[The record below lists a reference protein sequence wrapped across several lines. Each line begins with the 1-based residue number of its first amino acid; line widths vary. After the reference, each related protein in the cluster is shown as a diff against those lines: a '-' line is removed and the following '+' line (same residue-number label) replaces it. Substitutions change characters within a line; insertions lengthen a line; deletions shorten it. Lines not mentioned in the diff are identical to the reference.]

1 MGNKKKSK
9 SNSTFS
15 AAFNKTA
22 PREISSAESAA
33 KTKRLVIIFVS
44 AILALVLLLGVVL
57 GAVAIAKNASYAVK
71 LESVGMTEGVA
82 NYFVTLFKDA
92 YIDQLKNS
100 GVKVSDTEQF
110 WSSPY
115 INAQVS
121 TSTQG
126 DYLKLYVENNIK
138 KIVADNY
145 LFDKYLTLTSAAK
158 NDIAMTVR
166 EILYSR
172 ASNSEAIFNE
182 DAAQYGF
189 DYGDF
194 KKAVEMLYK
203 SSAVANGVFGS
214 NGQNLVGLTDYCNE
228 FFMGSEDFV
237 GYKRAKIVFIRTEDT
252 FKLDENGN
260 KITESKTDSE
270 GKEITVDVT
279 RPLTDEE
286 KAAREA
292 HISVFNAC
300 LEGFANGTVPT
311 STFDEEASK
320 VYAYGENYND
330 GFEGFY
336 FCPGNAYT
344 TEFSVAFSE
353 VVDKV
358 SELSVGAVG
367 VVDYTAE
374 SEGAEARNGFV
385 GKVFIYRLANEEKA
399 YENVTSPF
407 FSDFYKIASYALT
420 VRMANENMEKTEL
433 RSRWENID
441 LFSHKYTDYYGIG

>member
-57 GAVAIAKNASYAVK
+57 GVVAIAKNASYAVK

-145 LFDKYLTLTSAAK
+145 LFDKYLTLTSSAK

-172 ASNSEAIFNE
+172 ASNSEAMFNE

-237 GYKRAKIVFIRTEDT
+237 GYKRAKLVFIRTEDT

-286 KAAREA
+286 DRK
-292 HISVFNAC
+292 SV
-300 LEGFANGTVPT
+300 V
-311 STFDEEASK
+311 
-320 VYAYGENYND
+320 
-330 GFEGFY
+330 
-336 FCPGNAYT
+336 
-344 TEFSVAFSE
+344 
-353 VVDKV
+353 
-358 SELSVGAVG
+358 
-367 VVDYTAE
+367 
-374 SEGAEARNGFV
+374 
-385 GKVFIYRLANEEKA
+385 
-399 YENVTSPF
+399 
-407 FSDFYKIASYALT
+407 
-420 VRMANENMEKTEL
+420 
-433 RSRWENID
+433 
-441 LFSHKYTDYYGIG
+441 